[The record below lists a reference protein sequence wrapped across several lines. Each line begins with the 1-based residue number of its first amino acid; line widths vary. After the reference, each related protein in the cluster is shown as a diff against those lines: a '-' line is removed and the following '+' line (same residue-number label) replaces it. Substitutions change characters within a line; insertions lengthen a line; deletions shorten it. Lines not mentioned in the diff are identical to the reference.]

1 MLHLTFLFENGEEFA
16 GGGVGWPIRQ
26 LLPDISGRAR
36 SKLEKDIHDLAVTTG
51 ERVRISH
58 VVNVIKLHVQNIS
71 QLAPVHHVLALWDG
85 RGTVA
90 AMSHDPLFLEALAER
105 VGTPFWIYDASVLR
119 KRIGQVKA
127 LTSPP
132 KVQARFAMKACPATP
147 VLKEMLKE
155 DIWIDSVSGN
165 EVLRALHAGYPQ
177 GKDPAKICFTADV
190 FRDNAMEVVM
200 NNDILPNVG
209 SPNMIQQ
216 LADAGYQGPISVRFN
231 PGFGHGH
238 VNACDTG
245 GPSSKH
251 GVWFEEAQAIAEKAK
266 AVGLDVV
273 MIHAHIGSGPQFQEL
288 HENLSRLANDFAAI
302 VPVFPELTSVSLG
315 GGIPHDYRDPNAEF
329 PLEMLRD
336 LFAKAQQELSAAA
349 GREIHIEIEPGRF
362 YVAPSATLV
371 ARVHDV
377 KATQT
382 NEKGEGATFCMIDA
396 GFVDLLRPA
405 MYGSYHHI
413 EVVGKVDQPTEP
425 IVVAGP
431 LCESG
436 DVFTRDD
443 AELLEPRDLPRPV
456 PGDLVTLHDG
466 GAYGYAMAS
475 NYNSLGRAPQVWL
488 GEDGTVTLMSR
499 RETIE
504 DILDLETEEPLSV

>member
-1 MLHLTFLFENGEEFA
+1 MRNYSQ
-16 GGGVGWPIRQ
+16 VGREVKQ
-26 LLPDISGRAR
+26 
-36 SKLEKDIHDLAVTTG
+36 H
-51 ERVRISH
+51 VR
-58 VVNVIKLHVQNIS
+58 NIS
-71 QLAPVHHVLALWDG
+71 QVIAVHDGLALWRG
-85 RGTVA
+85 RGKVA
-90 AMSHDPLFLEALAER
+90 AMSHDPSFLEALAER

-119 KRIGQVKA
+119 KRIRQVKA

-132 KVQARFAMKACPATP
+132 KVQARFAMKACPATSI
-147 VLKEMLKE
+147 LKEMLKE

-165 EVLRALHAGYPQ
+165 EVLRALHAGYPK
-177 GKDPAKICFTADV
+177 GKEPAKICFTADV
-190 FRDNAMEVVM
+190 FRDNALEVVM
-200 NNDILPNVG
+200 ENDILPNVG

-251 GVWFEEAQAIAEKAK
+251 GVWFEEAQAIADKAK

-288 HENLSRLANDFAAI
+288 HENLSRLAKDFSAI
-302 VPVFPELTSVSLG
+302 APVFPALTSVSLG
-315 GGIPHDYRDPNAEF
+315 GGIPHDYRNPDAEF

-336 LFAKAQQELSAAA
+336 LFAKAQQDLSAAA

-371 ARVHDV
+371 SRVHDV

-382 NEKGEGATFCMIDA
+382 NEKGEGVTFCMIDA
-396 GFVDLLRPA
+396 GFVDLVRPA

-413 EVVGKVDQPTEP
+413 EVVGKSGQATEP

-456 PGDLVTLHDG
+456 PGDLVTLRDG

-475 NYNSLGRAPQVWL
+475 NYNSIGKAPQVWL
-488 GEDGTVTLMSR
+488 EEDGTITLISR

>member
-216 LADAGYQGPISVRFN
+216 LADAGYQGPMSVRFN

-251 GVWFEEAQAIAEKAK
+251 GVWFE
-266 AVGLDVV
+266 
-273 MIHAHIGSGPQFQEL
+273 
-288 HENLSRLANDFAAI
+288 
-302 VPVFPELTSVSLG
+302 
-315 GGIPHDYRDPNAEF
+315 
-329 PLEMLRD
+329 
-336 LFAKAQQELSAAA
+336 
-349 GREIHIEIEPGRF
+349 
-362 YVAPSATLV
+362 
-371 ARVHDV
+371 
-377 KATQT
+377 
-382 NEKGEGATFCMIDA
+382 
-396 GFVDLLRPA
+396 
-405 MYGSYHHI
+405 
-413 EVVGKVDQPTEP
+413 
-425 IVVAGP
+425 
-431 LCESG
+431 
-436 DVFTRDD
+436 
-443 AELLEPRDLPRPV
+443 
-456 PGDLVTLHDG
+456 
-466 GAYGYAMAS
+466 
-475 NYNSLGRAPQVWL
+475 
-488 GEDGTVTLMSR
+488 
-499 RETIE
+499 
-504 DILDLETEEPLSV
+504 